1 MTLLPALVDR
11 FPFNLRING
20 QRSLEKSMELI
31 VLSLAGALALLL
43 INASELR

>member
-1 MTLLPALVDR
+1 MV
-11 FPFNLRING
+11 NG
-20 QRSLEKSMELI
+20 VLEKSMELI

>member
-1 MTLLPALVDR
+1 MG
-11 FPFNLRING
+11 NG
-20 QRSLEKSMELI
+20 AVEKTMELI